1 MENKDVTIP
10 MIQLEN
16 LGNGNNEQDSKNVRI
31 FTKDQGYYQKIN

>member
-31 FTKDQGYYQKIN
+31 